1 MSRTFCYIRIL
12 SWLFLAGGAGAAMV
26 LAAFYLYLQPGLPS
40 VDQLRDVNF
49 QTPLKVYTRD
59 SKLIAEF
66 GEMRRT
72 PRDLEAV
79 PGHQIQAFLAAED
92 SRFHEHHGVDLRGL
106 IRATWELAIT
116 GSIQSGGSTITMQV
130 AKNFFLSR
138 DQTFLRKFNEIL
150 LALQIE
156 RELSKDEILE
166 LYVNKIYLGNRSY
179 GIEAAAQV
187 YYGKPITDLNLAQMA
202 MIAGLPKA
210 PSTANPLA
218 DPERALERRDWILS
232 RMASLGYI
240 SDDEYRKATSKG
252 VSARYHGPE
261 LALNAPYV
269 AEMAR
274 REALRQFGQ
283 QIYSEGYEIHTSVH
297 SARQQAATRAL
308 RQGLEAYDRRH
319 GYRGPVDQWAPE
331 MLNDRDALSK
341 RLEDLP
347 RVNDLVP
354 AAIVG
359 LNDNAATAVTALH
372 DSVTIPMRHMRW
384 AREYIN
390 ENRTGPEPESPQD
403 VVSVGDVVYVRIPV
417 QDVLRPE
424 SEQDTLTAELMQ
436 IPEIQGAIVSMSP
449 DDGRIEAL
457 SGGYSFSMSSYNRAT
472 QAYRQP
478 GSAFKPL
485 IFLAALEHGATAA
498 TTINDAPI
506 VFDDED
512 LETAWRPQ
520 NAGGQFR
527 GPTTLRQALY
537 QSRNL
542 VAIRLL
548 RQTGIQR
555 TLNYIDSL
563 GLDTSRLPSDLS
575 LALGSGAMTPMEMTR
590 AYAMIANGGYEVT
603 PWVVERIVG
612 PEGKVLRE
620 APETHQCN
628 DCSKDPEVLDATLPD
643 LDRNSGSNRDTDPVR
658 PVHTM
663 ERVADEEAI
672 YILQSMMRD
681 VIERGTGRAARSL
694 GREDLAGKTG
704 TTNNQLD
711 TWFMGFNTGIA
722 TGTWVGFDQPRSL
735 GRREFGSVT
744 ALPIWK
750 DYMEVALQ
758 GMPEK
763 LMERPAGIVSRR
775 IDPDTGESASTD
787 NPDARFEIFRSRY
800 APEPASPGDSGSRD
814 ENGRGEN
821 GESTPAQQLF

>member
-1 MSRTFCYIRIL
+1 MSRTLRYMRIL
-12 SWLFLAGGAGAAMV
+12 SRLFIAGGAAAAMV
-26 LAAFYLYLQPGLPS
+26 LAAFYLYLQPGLPA

-72 PRDLEAV
+72 PRDLADI
-79 PGHQIQAFLAAED
+79 PRHQVQAFLAAED
-92 SRFHEHHGVDLRGL
+92 SRFHDHPGVDPWGL
-106 IRATWELAIT
+106 TRAAWELAST

-156 RELSKDEILE
+156 REISKDEIME
-166 LYVNKIYLGNRSY
+166 LYLNKIYLGSSAY
-179 GIEAAAQV
+179 GIGAAAEV
-187 YYGKPITDLNLAQMA
+187 YYGKPVSDLDLAEMA
-202 MIAGLPKA
+202 MLAGLPKA

-218 DPERALERRDWILS
+218 NPERALARRDWILS

-240 SDDEYRKATSKG
+240 SDREYRQASRED

-274 REALRQFGQ
+274 REALRQFGDR
-283 QIYSEGYEIHTSVH
+283 IYSEGFEIYTSVH
-297 SARQQAATRAL
+297 SDQQQAATRAL
-308 RQGLEAYDRRH
+308 RRGLEDYDRRH
-319 GYRGPVDQWAPE
+319 GYRGPVDQWA
-331 MLNDRDALSK
+331 LDTLSDRDALTQ
-341 RLEDLP
+341 RLEDVP
-347 RVNDLVP
+347 QVNDLVP

-359 LNDNAATAVTALH
+359 VDDSSATGVTPLH
-372 DSVTIPMRHMRW
+372 ERITIPMRHMRW
-384 AREYIN
+384 AREYID
-390 ENRTGPEPESPQD
+390 ENRTGPKPESPGD

-417 QDVLRPE
+417 QNVLGPE
-424 SEQDTLTAELMQ
+424 RDQDTLTAQLMQ
-436 IPEIQGAIVSMSP
+436 VPRVQGAIVSLLP
-449 DDGRIEAL
+449 GNGRIKAL
-457 SGGYSFSMSSYNRAT
+457 SGGYSFSRSPYNRAT
-472 QAYRQP
+472 QAHRQP

-485 IFLAALEHGATAA
+485 IFLAALENGATAA

-506 VFDDED
+506 VFEDED
-512 LETAWRPQ
+512 LETSWRPE

-527 GPTTLRQALY
+527 GPTTLRRALY

-548 RQTGIQR
+548 RQTGIRR
-555 TLNYIDSL
+555 TLNYIESL
-563 GLDTSRLPSDLS
+563 GLDTSRLPDDLS

-603 PWVVERIVG
+603 PWVIERVVG
-612 PEGKVLRE
+612 PEGEVLRG
-620 APETHQCN
+620 APQIHQCD
-628 DCSKDPEVLDATLPD
+628 DCSRDQEVLDAALPD
-643 LDRNSGSNRDTDPVR
+643 LSGDNSGGNPIR

-681 VIERGTGRAARSL
+681 VIQRGTGRAARSL
-694 GREDLAGKTG
+694 GRGDLAGKTG

-711 TWFMGFNTGIA
+711 TWFMGFNSAIA
-722 TGTWVGFDQPRSL
+722 TGTWVGFDQPQPL

-750 DYMEVALQ
+750 DYMKVALE
-758 GMPEK
+758 GMPET
-763 LMERPAGIVSRR
+763 LMDRPAGIVSRR
-775 IDPDTGESASTD
+775 IDPETGKTASTD

-800 APEPASPGDSGSRD
+800 APDPASTSDSGSTD
-814 ENGRGEN
+814 ERGNGQYGQD
-821 GESTPAQQLF
+821 TPSQQLF

>member
-1 MSRTFCYIRIL
+1 MSRTFRYIRIL
-12 SWLFLAGGAGAAMV
+12 SRLFLAGGAGAAMV

-72 PRDLEAV
+72 PRDMEDV
-79 PGHQIQAFLAAED
+79 PRHQVQAFLAAED

-106 IRATWELAIT
+106 IRATWELAVT

-166 LYVNKIYLGNRSY
+166 LYLNKIYLGNRSY

-187 YYGKPITDLNLAQMA
+187 YYGEPITELELAEMA

-218 DPERALERRDWILS
+218 DPERALARRNWILS

-240 SDDEYRKATSKG
+240 SDEEYREAASKD
-252 VSARYHGPE
+252 VSARYHGPK

-274 REALRQFGQ
+274 REALRQFGP
-283 QIYSEGYEIHTSVH
+283 QIYSEGFEIHTSVH
-297 SARQQAATRAL
+297 SERQKTATRAL
-308 RQGLEAYDRRH
+308 RRGLEAYDRRH

-331 MLNDRDALSK
+331 MLSDREVLTE
-341 RLEDLP
+341 RLKGLP
-347 RVNDLVP
+347 QVNDLVP
-354 AAIVG
+354 AVIVELG
-359 LNDNAATAVTALH
+359 ETSATAVTALH
-372 DSVTIPMRHMRW
+372 DRVTIPMRHMRW
-384 AREYIN
+384 ARKHID
-390 ENRTGPEPESPQD
+390 ENRTGPTPESPQD
-403 VVSVGDVVYVRIPV
+403 VVSKGDVVYVRIPV
-417 QDVLRPE
+417 QDVLG
-424 SEQDTLTAELMQ
+424 SEGERDTLTAELMQ

-472 QAYRQP
+472 QAHRQP

-512 LETAWRPQ
+512 LETSWRPE
-520 NAGGQFR
+520 NVGGQFR

-548 RQTGIQR
+548 RQTGIKR

-563 GLDTSRLPSDLS
+563 GLDTSRLPDDLS

-603 PWVVERIVG
+603 PWVIERIVG
-612 PEGKVLRE
+612 PEGETLRE
-620 APETHQCN
+620 APETHRCN
-628 DCSKDPEVLDATLPD
+628 DCSENQEVLDAALPD
-643 LDRNSGSNRDTDPVR
+643 LDGAIGGPDPTR

-681 VIERGTGRAARSL
+681 VIQRGTGRAARSL

-704 TTNNQLD
+704 TTNDQLD

-735 GRREFGSVT
+735 GRSEFGSVT

-750 DYMEVALQ
+750 DYMEVALK
-758 GMPEK
+758 GMSEK

-775 IDPDTGESASTD
+775 IDPETGDTASTD
-787 NPDARFEIFRSRY
+787 NPDAWFEIFRSRY
-800 APEPASPGDSGSRD
+800 APEPASASDSGSRD
-814 ENGRGEN
+814 ENANGEN
-821 GESTPAQQLF
+821 GQSTPAQQLF

>member
-1 MSRTFCYIRIL
+1 
-12 SWLFLAGGAGAAMV
+12 MV

-72 PRDLEAV
+72 PRDLGDV
-79 PGHQIQAFLAAED
+79 PRHQIQAFLAAED
-92 SRFHEHHGVDLRGL
+92 SRFHQHHGVDPWGL
-106 IRATWELAIT
+106 IRATWELVST
-116 GSIQSGGSTITMQV
+116 GSIQSGGSTVTMQV

-156 RELSKDEILE
+156 REISKKEIME
-166 LYVNKIYLGNRSY
+166 LYLNKIYLGNRAY

-187 YYGKPITDLNLAQMA
+187 YYGKPVTDLNLAEMA

-210 PSTANPLA
+210 PSSANPLA
-218 DPERALERRDWILS
+218 NPERALSRRNWILS

-240 SDDEYRKATSKG
+240 NDQEYQKAVQKG

-261 LALNAPYV
+261 LALSAPYV

-274 REALRQFGQ
+274 REAVRRYGEKV
-283 QIYSEGYEIHTSVH
+283 YKEGYEIHTSVH
-297 SARQQAATRAL
+297 SEQQKAATRAL
-308 RQGLEAYDRRH
+308 RRGLEAYDRRH
-319 GYRGPVDQWAPE
+319 GYRGPVDQWRPGLLSDREALSE
-331 MLNDRDALSK
+331 RLND
-341 RLEDLP
+341 LP
-347 RVNDLVP
+347 QVNDLVP
-354 AAIVG
+354 AAIVAV
-359 LNDNAATAVTALH
+359 NDSAAEAVTPLH

-384 AREYIN
+384 AQPYIN
-390 ENRTGPEPESPQD
+390 ENAQGPAPESPRD

-417 QDVLRPE
+417 QEVLDE
-424 SEQDTLTAELMQ
+424 TQEQEALTAKLMQ
-436 IPEIQGAIVSMSP
+436 IPEVQGAIVSLAP
-449 DDGRIEAL
+449 EDGRIKAL
-457 SGGYSFSMSSYNRAT
+457 SGGYSFSRSSYNRAT

-485 IFLAALEHGATAA
+485 IFLAALENGETAA

-506 VFDDED
+506 VFEDED
-512 LETAWRPQ
+512 LERSWRPE

-548 RQTGIQR
+548 RQTGIRR
-555 TLNYIDSL
+555 TINYIDSL
-563 GLDTSRLPSDLS
+563 GLDTSRLPNDLS
-575 LALGSGAMTPMEMTR
+575 LALGSGPMTPMEMTR

-603 PWVVERIVG
+603 PWLIKRIVG
-612 PEGKVLRE
+612 PEGKTLLE
-620 APETHQCN
+620 APEVHRCD
-628 DCSKDPEVLDATLPD
+628 DCDTNTEVLKATLPD
-643 LDRNSGSNRDTDPVR
+643 LDATEGDDPIQ
-658 PVHTM
+658 PVHIM
-663 ERVADEEAI
+663 ERVADESAI

-681 VIERGTGRAARSL
+681 VIQRGTGRAARSL
-694 GREDLAGKTG
+694 GRNDLAGKTG
-704 TTNNQLD
+704 TTNDQRD
-711 TWFMGFNTGIA
+711 TWFMGFNTDIA
-722 TGTWVGFDQPRSL
+722 TGTWVGFDQPQPL

-744 ALPIWK
+744 ALPVWK
-750 DYMEVALQ
+750 DYMEVALS
-758 GMPEK
+758 GMPEQ

-775 IDPDTGESASTD
+775 IDPETGKPASTD
-787 NPDARFEIFRSRY
+787 NPNARFEIFRSRY
-800 APEPASPGDSGSRD
+800 APAPEQANGNGGERYDNGKD
-814 ENGRGEN
+814 E
-821 GESTPAQQLF
+821 ESTPTQQLF

>member
-1 MSRTFCYIRIL
+1 MSRTLRYIRIL
-12 SWLFLAGGAGAAMV
+12 SRLFIAGGAAAAMV
-26 LAAFYLYLQPGLPS
+26 LAAFYLYLQPGLPA

-72 PRDLEAV
+72 PRDLADI
-79 PGHQIQAFLAAED
+79 PRHQVQAFLAAED
-92 SRFHEHHGVDLRGL
+92 SRFYDHHGVDPWGL
-106 IRATWELAIT
+106 SRAAWELAST

-156 RELSKDEILE
+156 RELSKDEIMQ
-166 LYVNKIYLGNRSY
+166 LYLNKIYLGSSAY
-179 GIEAAAQV
+179 GIGAAAEV
-187 YYGKPITDLNLAQMA
+187 YYGKPVSDLDLSQMA
-202 MIAGLPKA
+202 MLAGLPKA

-218 DPERALERRDWILS
+218 NPERALARRDWILS
-232 RMASLGYI
+232 RMTSLGYI
-240 SDDEYRKATSKG
+240 SDREYRQASSDD

-274 REALRQFGQ
+274 QEALRQFGER
-283 QIYSEGYEIHTSVH
+283 IYSEGFEIHTSVH
-297 SARQQAATRAL
+297 SEQQQAATRAL
-308 RQGLEAYDRRH
+308 RRGLEDYDQRH

-331 MLNDRDALSK
+331 TLNDRDALTQ
-341 RLEDLP
+341 RLEDVP
-347 RVNDLVP
+347 QVNDLVP
-354 AAIVG
+354 AAIV
-359 LNDNAATAVTALH
+359 DVEDSSATAVTPLH
-372 DSVTIPMRHMRW
+372 ERITIPMRHMRW
-384 AREYIN
+384 AREYID
-390 ENRTGPEPESPQD
+390 ENRTGPKPESPGD
-403 VVSVGDVVYVRIPV
+403 VVSVGDLVYVRIPV
-417 QDVLRPE
+417 QNVLGPE
-424 SEQDTLTAELMQ
+424 SDQDTLIAELMQ
-436 IPEIQGAIVSMSP
+436 VPRAQGAIVSMSP
-449 DDGRIEAL
+449 GNGRIEAL
-457 SGGYSFSMSSYNRAT
+457 SGGYSFSRSSYNRAT
-472 QAYRQP
+472 QAHRQP

-485 IFLAALEHGATAA
+485 IFLAALENGATAA

-506 VFDDED
+506 VFEDED
-512 LETAWRPQ
+512 LETSWRPE

-527 GPTTLRQALY
+527 GPTTLRRGLY

-548 RQTGIQR
+548 RQTGIRR
-555 TLNYIDSL
+555 TLNYIESL
-563 GLDTSRLPSDLS
+563 GLDTSRLPDDLS

-603 PWVVERIVG
+603 PWVIERVVG
-612 PEGKVLRE
+612 PQGEILRGK
-620 APETHQCN
+620 PQIHQCD
-628 DCSKDPEVLDATLPD
+628 DCSRDQAVLDAALPD
-643 LDRNSGSNRDTDPVR
+643 LHEDNGATQPIR

-681 VIERGTGRAARSL
+681 VIQRGTGRAARSL
-694 GREDLAGKTG
+694 GRGDLAGKTG

-711 TWFMGFNTGIA
+711 TWFMGFNKGLA
-722 TGTWVGFDQPRSL
+722 TGTWVGFDQPQPL

-750 DYMEVALQ
+750 NYMKTALD

-763 LMERPAGIVSRR
+763 LMDRPAGIVSRR
-775 IDPDTGESASTD
+775 IDPKTGKTASTD
-787 NPDARFEIFRSRY
+787 NPDARFEIFRVRY
-800 APEPASPGDSGSRD
+800 APAPASTSDSGGSDQR
-814 ENGRGEN
+814 RN
-821 GESTPAQQLF
+821 GEGEQDTPSQQLF